1 MQPSWSPDG
10 KQIAYFAFPGP
21 NVFIVSASGG
31 KSEIFSTGYNPSWS
45 PDGKQIA
52 YFSSELG
59 PGTLSIFVKPVNGGA
74 VRRLTSS
81 STAQGMTWRPSLDW
95 SADGHRL
102 VTTRLTDGTWEL
114 AIINVGDDLLENHIP
129 VSGSALFPRWS
140 HDGNWIVFGSIDTG
154 HPSALRIVTPQGKLK
169 AEITKHEEYR
179 AAELIRY
186 RSADGLEI
194 PSYLYLPREP
204 DPGNHPALVWLHGGL
219 PGSTLNDF
227 NPEIQY
233 FVAQGFVVLAP
244 NYRSSAGFGEALA
257 SLKPGDA
264 IVPDIIAGVDYL
276 KQLKSVAPARIG
288 IIGQS
293 FGGYLTLLSIGR
305 NPDLFAGAVNI
316 SGLAN
321 FTTLYNSPLYRM
333 LLPKFFGGTPE
344 ERPEAYRAA
353 SPVTMAERMKTPLL
367 ILHGDADYEA
377 PYNQSVE
384 MAEAL
389 KQAHNECEFITYK
402 HAGHGFAD
410 NDEIDAMQQSLR
422 FLSAHLR
429 SKP

>member
-10 KQIAYFAFPGP
+10 KQIAYCAYPGP
-21 NVFIVSASGG
+21 NVLIVSASGG
-31 KSEIFSTGYNPSWS
+31 KSELFSRGFNPSWS

-52 YFSSELG
+52 YFSTESSADPLA
-59 PGTLSIFVKPVNGGA
+59 IFVMPVNGGA
-74 VRRLTSS
+74 ARRLASS
-81 STAQGMTWRPSLDW
+81 STAPAMTWRPSLDW
-95 SADGHRL
+95 TPDGHRL
-102 VTTRLTDGTWEL
+102 VTTRLVNGAWEL
-114 AIINVGDDLLENHIP
+114 AVINVGDDHVENSIP
-129 VSGSALFPRWS
+129 MSGSALFPRWS

-154 HPSALRIVTPQGKLK
+154 HPCGLRIVTPQGKLK
-169 AEITKHEEYR
+169 TELTKREEYR

-204 DPGNHPALVWLHGGL
+204 NPGNHPALVWLHGGL

-244 NYRSSAGFGEALA
+244 NYRSSVGFGEALA
-257 SLKPGDA
+257 SLKPGVA
-264 IVPDIIAGVDYL
+264 IGPDIIAAADYL
-276 KQLKSVAPARIG
+276 KQLKSVAPGRIG

-293 FGGYLTLLSIGR
+293 FGGYLTLLSIAR
-305 NPDLFAGAVNI
+305 NSDLFAGAVDI

-321 FTTLYNSPLYRM
+321 LTTLYNSSLYRI
-333 LLPKFFGGTPE
+333 LLPKFLGGTPG
-344 ERPEAYRAA
+344 ERPEAYRDA

-377 PYNQSVE
+377 PYSQSVE

-389 KQAHNECEFITYK
+389 KQAHKQFEFITYA
-402 HAGHGFAD
+402 HAGHGFVG

-422 FLSAHLR
+422 FLSAHLN
-429 SKP
+429 SQP